1 MEIPNKTSRSWAEI
15 NLNNLEFNFTQIRQ
29 RVKAIMPEAK
39 VLGVVKADAYGHGA
53 VQAARTLE
61 RAGADFFAV
70 ATALEGVELREAGFT
85 LPILV
90 LGYVGDEDAPLLA
103 RYDIAAALC
112 DRDNAEAFSRAA
124 QAEGKP
130 IRVHIALNTGMT
142 RIGFETR
149 STKENVRQILDAV
162 ALPGIETEGIFT
174 HFAVADVDGG
184 EEFTELQYRR
194 FVDMCLELEKHGVSL
209 RYRHCANSAAIL
221 QHSQTFTTNLY
232 QDGVFNMVRAG
243 IILYGYYPD
252 STTQKTI
259 PLKPVMTVKARVVQ
273 VRDIPAGDSIGY
285 GRTFTADKPMR
296 VAVFTMG
303 YADGYPRCA
312 SNHISVVIGGRV
324 VPTVGRICMDMAW
337 ADVSGMDVRRGDE
350 VVIFGDGPVTADT
363 LAEAANTIS
372 YEVLCDI
379 SKRVPRIYIGE

>member
-1 MEIPNKTSRSWAEI
+1 
-15 NLNNLEFNFTQIRQ
+15 
-29 RVKAIMPEAK
+29 
-39 VLGVVKADAYGHGA
+39 
-53 VQAARTLE
+53 
-61 RAGADFFAV
+61 
-70 ATALEGVELREAGFT
+70 
-85 LPILV
+85 
-90 LGYVGDEDAPLLA
+90 
-103 RYDIAAALC
+103 
-112 DRDNAEAFSRAA
+112 
-124 QAEGKP
+124 
-130 IRVHIALNTGMT
+130 MT

-221 QHSQTFTTNLY
+221 QHSQTFTTDLY